1 MKQKLFNKVK
11 KLLARKDEGA
21 SMVEYA
27 LLLALLTVA
36 VVTALTTMSGQINTL
51 FTGAGTALTTAATAQ
66 GS

>member
-27 LLLALLTVA
+27 LLLALMTVA
-36 VVTALTTMSGQINTL
+36 VVASISTMSGKINTL
-51 FTGAGTALTTAATAQ
+51 FTGAGTALTSAATAQ

>member
-27 LLLALLTVA
+27 LLLALMTVA
-36 VVTALTTMSGQINTL
+36 VVASISVMSGQINTL
-51 FTGAGTALTTAATAQ
+51 FAGAGTALTSAATAQ

>member
-1 MKQKLFNKVK
+1 MKQMLFNKVK

-36 VVTALTTMSGQINTL
+36 VVAAISTMSGQINTL
-51 FTGAGTALTTAATAQ
+51 FNGAGTALTNAATAQ

>member
-1 MKQKLFNKVK
+1 MKQNLFNKVK

-27 LLLALLTVA
+27 LLLALMTVA
-36 VVTALTTMSGQINTL
+36 VVASISTMSGKINTL
-51 FTGAGTALTTAATAQ
+51 FTGAGTALTNAATAQ